1 MKVGKMSQETL
12 ENLIKEQI
20 KVEKNFVAVVE
31 KEIKGVHNV
40 AARLLLLETQKDSEK
55 HAIIL
60 EGVLKVIGQK
70 DSKPLWDT
78 LQDSY
83 VDKLVVKKNL
93 ENHIKTEDAML
104 GHIEKQ
110 MKLTKDEG
118 IRLLL
123 EHIASD
129 EKKHHKI
136 LETVIKQS
144 YKITP

>member
-1 MKVGKMSQETL
+1 MSQETL
-12 ENLIKEQI
+12 EKLVKEQI
-20 KVEKNFVAVVE
+20 KVERTFVTAVE
-31 KEIKGVHNV
+31 KEIKDVHNV

-60 EGVLKVIGQK
+60 EGILEVISQEGA
-70 DSKPLWDT
+70 KPLWYT

-83 VDKLVVKKNL
+83 VDKLIVKKNL
-93 ENHIKTEDAML
+93 ANHIKTEMTML
-104 GHIEKQ
+104 GHIEKE
-110 MKLTKDEG
+110 MKATKDAG

-136 LETVIKQS
+136 LETVIREA
-144 YKITP
+144 YKIKP

>member
-1 MKVGKMSQETL
+1 MSQETL
-12 ENLIKEQI
+12 KKLVEEQI
-20 KVEKNFVAVVE
+20 KVERNFVTAVE
-31 KEIKGVHNV
+31 KEIKDVHNV

-60 EGVLKVIGQK
+60 EGILEVISQK
-70 DSKPLWDT
+70 DAKPLWDT

-93 ENHIKTEDAML
+93 ENHIKTETTML
-104 GHIEKQ
+104 DHIEKE
-110 MKLTKDEG
+110 MKATKDEG
-118 IRLLL
+118 IKLLL

-136 LETVIKQS
+136 LETVIKEA
-144 YKITP
+144 YKIKP

>member
-1 MKVGKMSQETL
+1 ML
-12 ENLIKEQI
+12 ERLVKEQI
-20 KVEKNFVAVVE
+20 KIERSFVTGVE
-31 KEIKGVHNV
+31 KEIKEVHNV

-60 EGVLKVIGQK
+60 EGILRVISQK
-70 DSKPLWDT
+70 DAKPLWDT

-93 ENHIKTEDAML
+93 ENHIKTEMAML
-104 GHIEKQ
+104 NHIEKE
-110 MKLTKDEG
+110 MKETKDAG

-136 LETVIKQS
+136 LETVIKEA
-144 YKITP
+144 YKIKP

>member
-1 MKVGKMSQETL
+1 MSQETL
-12 ENLIKEQI
+12 EKLVKEQI
-20 KVEKNFVAVVE
+20 KVERNFVTDVE
-31 KEIKGVHNV
+31 KEIKDVHNV

-60 EGVLKVIGQK
+60 EGILKVISQK
-70 DSKPLWDT
+70 DAKPLWDT

-93 ENHIKTEDAML
+93 ANHIKTEMSML
-104 GHIEKQ
+104 DHIEKE
-110 MKLTKDEG
+110 MKATKDGG

-136 LETVIKQS
+136 LETVLREA
-144 YKITP
+144 YKFNP